1 MVNKVVT
8 LQLLASTAL
17 MIYVPATVSM
27 GDVTGVN
34 GKLIS
39 CDIVYAIVPLPPV
52 ASNDKLPLSPAH
64 VAFTLDVA
72 SASNTN
78 SSGALLMVTSNEVS
92 HPLASVAKTV

>member
-1 MVNKVVT
+1 MINKVVT

-39 CDIVYAIVPLPPV
+39 CDIV
-52 ASNDKLPLSPAH
+52 
-64 VAFTLDVA
+64 
-72 SASNTN
+72 
-78 SSGALLMVTSNEVS
+78 
-92 HPLASVAKTV
+92 